1 MGTAIVILCS
11 STFVLGIIIIL
22 AIMCYVSMPDT
33 EKDTLIVGWVM
44 GGVVVGL
51 IAIMI
56 TTIYMK
62 L

>member
-11 STFVLGIIIIL
+11 STFVLGIIIVL
-22 AIMCYVSMPDT
+22 AVMGYISVSDT

-51 IAIMI
+51 ITIMI

>member
-11 STFVLGIIIIL
+11 STFVLGIIIVL
-22 AIMCYVSMPDT
+22 AIMGYISVSDT

-51 IAIMI
+51 ITIMI